1 MYVYTGSALSS
12 LEGRIGRHIG
22 KEKKMKWHIDFFL
35 EEAEALG
42 FISIVSSKREEC
54 SINSKF
60 LEEGEVLAK
69 GFGSSDCGCPSHLVY
84 LGDQPHFEYP
94 HERHTLHPP
103 SCISG
108 PPQSGHAP
116 TTFVNCNGLS
126 TNLSSV
132 VASGMG
138 SPIASI
144 FIL

>member
-1 MYVYTGSALSS
+1 MKGSYCIAAFLPEDTDIEIAKLGTFSFRRGMYVYTGSALSS

-84 LGDQPHFEYP
+84 LGDQPHFE
-94 HERHTLHPP
+94 
-103 SCISG
+103 
-108 PPQSGHAP
+108 
-116 TTFVNCNGLS
+116 
-126 TNLSSV
+126 
-132 VASGMG
+132 
-138 SPIASI
+138 
-144 FIL
+144 